1 MATRA
6 PTIRSVHD
14 HHSLHRVPSHAPTL
28 PDGAERM
35 LEGLRP
41 AGSFEN
47 DDDDD
52 DNETRMNDQ
61 RPQFVLGPEID
72 DDEDKKRS
80 VEHRENAETSFAE
93 TTFVE
98 SRDSHE
104 AKRDSKGWKEV

>member
-1 MATRA
+1 
-6 PTIRSVHD
+6 
-14 HHSLHRVPSHAPTL
+14 
-28 PDGAERM
+28 M

-52 DNETRMNDQ
+52 EEDHRRVQDE
-61 RPQFVLGPEID
+61 RPQFVLGPEVD
-72 DDEDKKRS
+72 EDEDKKQS
-80 VEHRENAETSFAE
+80 VEHRENAESSFAE

-104 AKRDSKGWKEV
+104 AKRDSRGWKEV